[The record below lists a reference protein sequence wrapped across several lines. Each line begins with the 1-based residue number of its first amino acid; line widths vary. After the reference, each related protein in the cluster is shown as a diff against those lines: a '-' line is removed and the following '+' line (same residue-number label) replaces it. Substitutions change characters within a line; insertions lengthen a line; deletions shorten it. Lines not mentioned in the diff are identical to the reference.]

1 MSVWP
6 SYAKVVTDG
15 FGETP
20 RPAVKRTEMER
31 GMPRQELVNRR
42 VMVEVSVTVQ
52 FESAADASSFEDWYY
67 NDIKRIGFFTFR
79 HPRTRETLS
88 VRIKGGD
95 IGTLTPVTAGFGTT
109 RRNFTL
115 EYLR

>member
-1 MSVWP
+1 MQWP
-6 SYAKVVTDG
+6 TFAKVVTDG

-20 RPAVKRTEMER
+20 NPSVKRTEMER
-31 GMPRQELVNRR
+31 GIPKQAVINRR
-42 VMVEVSVTVQ
+42 VMVEVTITVQ
-52 FESAADASSFEDWYY
+52 FESAADASSFEEWYY

-79 HPRTRETLS
+79 HPRTREMLS

-95 IGTLTPVTAGFGTT
+95 IGTLIPVTAGFGTT
-109 RRNFTL
+109 RRSMTL